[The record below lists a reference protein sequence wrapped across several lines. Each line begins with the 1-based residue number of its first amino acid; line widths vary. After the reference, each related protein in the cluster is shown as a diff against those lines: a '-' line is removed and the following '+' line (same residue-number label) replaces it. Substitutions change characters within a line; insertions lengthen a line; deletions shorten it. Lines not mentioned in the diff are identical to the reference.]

1 MPVPPDQPRM
11 TWCGEGYLSVQLY
24 DQVDIW
30 SVTGVLRLQRQLSQ
44 SDIASAIVATVPGWT
59 TLLLWLEPGMAG
71 PGAVETAVR
80 QAVADGSGG
89 HLEFESRVLTL
100 PTIYGGPGGPDLDFV
115 AELNGLSAE
124 QAVQRMEAPQFAGM
138 VSFSP
143 GMANCMWLD
152 AQQALSAPKYE
163 SPRTTTP
170 PGTVGL
176 GGSSISLYSVATPG
190 GFQMVGRMA
199 VPIYQPRPTLTA
211 FADSP
216 TLLRPGDRI
225 VLRATGPDEF
235 AAIRAEVE
243 RGSYRYRIEP
253 GRCRV
258 ADGELAWT

>member
-1 MPVPPDQPRM
+1 M
-11 TWCGEGYLSVQLY
+11 TWCGESYLSVQLY

-30 SVTGVLRLQRQLSQ
+30 SVAGVLRLQRQLSQ
-44 SDIASAIVATVPGWT
+44 SGIAPAIIATVPGWT
-59 TLLLWLEPGMAG
+59 TLLLWLEPELAG
-71 PGAVETAVR
+71 PDAVETAVR
-80 QAVADGSGG
+80 HAATAGPGE

-100 PTIYGGPGGPDLDFV
+100 PTVYGGPGGPDLEFV
-115 AELNGLSAE
+115 AEHNELSAE
-124 QAVQRMEAPQFAGM
+124 QAVRRMEEPQFAGM

-143 GMANCMWLD
+143 GMANCMWVD
-152 AQQALSAPKYE
+152 GQQALSAPKYE

-176 GGSSISLYSVATPG
+176 GGSSISLYSVASPG

-199 VPIYQPRPTLTA
+199 VPIYQSRPTLAA

-225 VLRATGPDEF
+225 VLKAVGSDES

-243 RGSYRYRIEP
+243 RGSYRYCIEP

-258 ADGELAWT
+258 ADGELAWM

>member
-1 MPVPPDQPRM
+1 M

-24 DQVDIW
+24 EQVDIW
-30 SVTGVLRLQRQLSQ
+30 SVTGVLRLQHQLSQ
-44 SDIASAIVATVPGWT
+44 SDIAPAIIATVPGWT
-59 TLLLWLEPGMAG
+59 TLLLWLEPELAG
-71 PGAVETAVR
+71 PDAVETAVR
-80 QAVADGSGG
+80 QAITASSGSR
-89 HLEFESRVLTL
+89 LEFESRVLTL
-100 PTIYGGPGGPDLDFV
+100 PTVYGGPSGPDLDFV
-115 AELNGLSAE
+115 AEHNGLSAE
-124 QAVQRMEAPQFAGM
+124 QAVRRMEAPQFAGM

-152 AQQALSAPKYE
+152 GQQALSAPKYE

-199 VPIYQPRPTLTA
+199 VPIYQPRPTMAA
-211 FADSP
+211 FAGSP

-225 VLRATGPDEF
+225 VLRAIGPDEF
-235 AAIRAEVE
+235 TAIRTEVE
-243 RGSYRYRIEP
+243 RGSYRYCIEP

-258 ADGELAWT
+258 ASGELAWT

>member
-1 MPVPPDQPRM
+1 MPPDQPRM
-11 TWCGEGYLSVQLY
+11 TWCGDGYLSVQLY

-30 SVTGVLRLQRQLSQ
+30 SVTGVLRLQHQLSQ
-44 SDIASAIVATVPGWT
+44 SDIAPAIIATVPGWT
-59 TLLLWLEPGMAG
+59 TLLLWLDPEMAR
-71 PGAVETAVR
+71 PDAVETTVR
-80 QAVADGSGG
+80 QAAAARSGG
-89 HLEFESRVLTL
+89 HLEFESRMLTL
-100 PTIYGGPGGPDLDFV
+100 PTVYGGPSGPDLDFV
-115 AELNGLSAE
+115 AEHNGLSAE
-124 QAVQRMEAPQFAGM
+124 QAVRRMQAPQFAGM

-152 AQQALSAPKYE
+152 SQRALSAPKYD

-190 GFQMVGRMA
+190 GFQMVGQMA
-199 VPIYQPRPTLTA
+199 VPIYQPRPTLAA

-225 VLRATGPDEF
+225 VLRAIEPDEF
-235 AAIRAEVE
+235 AATREEVE
-243 RGSYRYRIEP
+243 RGSYRYRIKP

-258 ADGELAWT
+258 ANGELAWT